1 MNLVNNFK
9 GIAIS
14 NTTSLQKLVKYV
26 TRVVNVDDDYVLGWS
41 NDFLVQI
48 LPTMI
53 TGYPDNIID
62 AKFSE
67 EVCYFFTSKVL
78 NWL

>member
-14 NTTSLQKLVKYV
+14 NTISLQKLVKYV

-41 NDFLVQI
+41 IDFLVQI
-48 LPTMI
+48 PTMI
-53 TGYPDNIID
+53 TGYPANIN
-62 AKFSE
+62 
-67 EVCYFFTSKVL
+67 Y
-78 NWL
+78 